1 MTIDEEAKPRK
12 TFGALVQGEPS
23 KQAQQIEE
31 LQEQLAR
38 ERDGRN
44 EDRFVGIVCMVALLD
59 VVFFTVMPTFG
70 GPIAL
75 LILELLIL
83 IPLARRMGMQEIAT
97 LLGRVLDRMVT
108 KGNDGDGNAT

>member
-1 MTIDEEAKPRK
+1 MNTNEKAGIKGFDLLLG
-12 TFGALVQGEPS
+12 TDSGEVS
-23 KQAQQIEE
+23 KQDRQIEE
-31 LQEQLAR
+31 LQQQLAR

-44 EDRFVGIVCMVALLD
+44 EDRFVGIVCLVMLLD

-97 LLGRVLDRMVT
+97 LLGRVLDRMVDRG
-108 KGNDGDGNAT
+108 KGE